1 MGASRL
7 RVNSPDDGHMAARNM
22 QRIEINIHDK
32 GTVRQVG
39 YLQRLYREE
48 RSSGHKINRQIL

>member
-1 MGASRL
+1 
-7 RVNSPDDGHMAARNM
+7 M